1 MCNKGEISVNQKV
14 IRTCVPKPVELIF
27 QFNLS
32 QSRKREKKLFLIK
45 NRMHKNML
53 KLILQIQFNK
63 NIDEI
68 E

>member
-32 QSRKREKKLFLIK
+32 QSRKEKRNYF
-45 NRMHKNML
+45 
-53 KLILQIQFNK
+53 
-63 NIDEI
+63 
-68 E
+68 